1 MPHVMAYLRQAMS
14 KGAAELAPERGGRKR
29 GVQGANGRSLGV
41 LPAPPRARQLP
52 PGTAMQNPDI
62 ARLFDEVADLLEIQD
77 ANPFRVRAYRNAA
90 RPIRDFPEPIA
101 DLVRAGTKDLTDIPG
116 IGDDLAE
123 KITDIV
129 TTGELPLRKQLA
141 SKLPAGLL
149 DLLRISGLGPK
160 RVKLLYKKLKVKSA
174 ADLAKALEA
183 GKIQKLKGFGPKME
197 EKIRVGLGQVHVGE
211 VRLLHNEAET
221 QARGMV
227 AYLEA
232 GGGLRQI
239 EVAGSYR
246 RRRETVGDL
255 DIVVTSE
262 RESSAKV
269 MDRFVAYGDVA
280 EIISKG
286 ETRATVKLRGGLQV
300 DLRAVEPDAYGAALL
315 YFTGSKAHNIEL
327 RKIAQ
332 EKSYKLNEYGL
343 FKGTRRAAGKTEQEI
358 YAKLGLDWIAPELR
372 EARGEIALARDHRL
386 PHLVEVKDVRGDL
399 QMHTSATDG
408 KGTIEEMAHAGRAL
422 GYQYIAITDH
432 SKRVT
437 MALGLDAKRL
447 REQWQA
453 VDALNATSRDFT
465 ILKSVELDILESG
478 KLDLP
483 DDVLAEAEYVV
494 ATIHYGLNQ
503 NQKELTR
510 RLVGAAEHPW
520 VDAIGHPT
528 GRLVGK
534 REPYAFDFD
543 ALCRACAA
551 TGCLLEL
558 NGHPERMD
566 LPDTLAAAG
575 KQHGVRVVLS
585 TDSHQPGNL
594 PFMRYAVYLA
604 RRAGLEAADILN
616 TRPLAEFR
624 KGLKRAVEAGR
635 GR

>member
-1 MPHVMAYLRQAMS
+1 
-14 KGAAELAPERGGRKR
+14 
-29 GVQGANGRSLGV
+29 
-41 LPAPPRARQLP
+41 
-52 PGTAMQNPDI
+52 MQNPDI

-90 RPIRDFPEPIA
+90 RTIRDFPEPIA
-101 DLVRAGTKDLTDIPG
+101 DLVRTGTKDLTDIAG

-123 KITDIV
+123 KITAIV

-149 DLLRISGLGPK
+149 DLLRIPGLGPK

-174 ADLAKALEA
+174 ADLAAALDK
-183 GKIQKLKGFGPKME
+183 GRIQKLKGFGPKME
-197 EKIRVGLGQVHVGE
+197 EKMRAGLGQAQAGE
-211 VRLLHNEAET
+211 RRMLLNEAET
-221 QARGMV
+221 QATAVV

-232 GGGLRQI
+232 GGGIRQI

-246 RRRETVGDL
+246 RRRETIGDL

-262 RESSAKV
+262 GGNSATV
-269 MDRFVAYGDVA
+269 MDRFAAYGEVA
-280 EIISKG
+280 EVISKG

-358 YAKLGLDWIAPELR
+358 YAKLGLDWIPPELR
-372 EARGEIALARDHRL
+372 EARGEIALAREHRL
-386 PHLVEVKDVRGDL
+386 PHLVEVKEIRGDL

-408 KGTIEEMAHAGRAL
+408 KGTIEDMAHAARAL

-447 REQWQA
+447 REQWKA
-453 VDALNATSRDFT
+453 VDAWSASSRGFT
-465 ILKSVELDILESG
+465 ILKSVELDILENG

-483 DDVLAEAEYVV
+483 DDVLADADYVV

-503 NQKELTR
+503 SEKELTR

-543 ALCRACAA
+543 ALCRTCAA

-566 LPDTLAAAG
+566 LPDTLAAAAE
-575 KQHGVRVVLS
+575 QHGVRFVLS

-594 PFMRYAVYLA
+594 SFMKYAVYLA
-604 RRAGLEAADILN
+604 RRAGLEAGDVLN

-624 KGLKRAVEAGR
+624 KGLKRAKP
-635 GR
+635 

>member
-1 MPHVMAYLRQAMS
+1 
-14 KGAAELAPERGGRKR
+14 
-29 GVQGANGRSLGV
+29 
-41 LPAPPRARQLP
+41 
-52 PGTAMQNPDI
+52 MQNPDI

-90 RPIRDFPEPIA
+90 RTIRDFPEPIA
-101 DLVRAGTKDLTDIPG
+101 DLVRTGTKDLTDIAG

-123 KITDIV
+123 KIAAIV

-149 DLLRISGLGPK
+149 DLLRIPGLGPK

-174 ADLAKALEA
+174 ADLAAALDK
-183 GKIQKLKGFGPKME
+183 GRIQKLKGFGPKME
-197 EKIRVGLGQVHVGE
+197 EKIRAGLGQAQAGE
-211 VRLLHNEAET
+211 RRMLLNEAET
-221 QARGMV
+221 QATAV
-227 AYLEA
+227 LAYLEA
-232 GGGLRQI
+232 GGGIGQI

-246 RRRETVGDL
+246 RRRETIGDL
-255 DIVVTSE
+255 DIVVTPE
-262 RESSAKV
+262 GKDSATV
-269 MDRFVAYGDVA
+269 MNRFVAYGEVA
-280 EIISKG
+280 EVISKG

-332 EKSYKLNEYGL
+332 EKAYKLNEYGL

-358 YAKLGLDWIAPELR
+358 YTKLGLDWIPPELR
-372 EARGEIALARDHRL
+372 EARGEIALAREHRL

-408 KGTIEEMAHAGRAL
+408 KGTIDDMARAARAL
-422 GYQYIAITDH
+422 GYEYIAITDH

-447 REQWQA
+447 REQWKA
-453 VDALNATSRDFT
+453 VDAWNATSRGFT
-465 ILKSVELDILESG
+465 ILKSVELDILENG

-483 DDVLAEAEYVV
+483 DDVLAEADYVV
-494 ATIHYGLNQ
+494 ATIHYGINQ
-503 NQKELTR
+503 TEKELTR
-510 RLVGAAEHPW
+510 RLVGAAEHAW

-575 KQHGVRVVLS
+575 KQHGVRFVLS

-594 PFMRYAVYLA
+594 PFMKYAVYLA
-604 RRAGLEAADILN
+604 RRAGLEASDILN

-624 KGLKRAVEAGR
+624 KGLKRAKP
-635 GR
+635 

>member
-1 MPHVMAYLRQAMS
+1 
-14 KGAAELAPERGGRKR
+14 
-29 GVQGANGRSLGV
+29 
-41 LPAPPRARQLP
+41 
-52 PGTAMQNPDI
+52 MQNPDI

-90 RPIRDFPEPIA
+90 RTIRDFPEPIA
-101 DLVRAGTKDLTDIPG
+101 DLVRAGTKDLTDIAG

-149 DLLRISGLGPK
+149 DLLRIPGLGPK

-174 ADLAKALEA
+174 ADLATALDK
-183 GKIQKLKGFGPKME
+183 GRVQKLKGFGPKME
-197 EKIRVGLGQVHVGE
+197 EKMRAGIGQAQVGE
-211 VRLLHNEAET
+211 RRMLLNEAET
-221 QARGMV
+221 QATAVV

-232 GGGLRQI
+232 GGGIRQM

-246 RRRETVGDL
+246 RRRETIGDL

-262 RESSAKV
+262 GKNSAPV

-280 EIISKG
+280 NVISKG
-286 ETRATVKLRGGLQV
+286 DTRATVKLRGGLQV

-315 YFTGSKAHNIEL
+315 YFTGSKAHNIDL

-343 FKGTRRAAGKTEQEI
+343 FKGTRRAAGKTEEEI
-358 YAKLGLDWIAPELR
+358 YTKLGLDWIPPELR
-372 EARGEIALARDHRL
+372 EARGEIALAREHRL
-386 PHLVEVKDVRGDL
+386 PHLVEVNDIRGDL

-408 KGTIEEMAHAGRAL
+408 KGTIEDMAHAARGL
-422 GYQYIAITDH
+422 GYEYIAITDH

-447 REQWQA
+447 REQWKA
-453 VDALNATSRDFT
+453 IDAWNASSRGFT
-465 ILKSVELDILESG
+465 ILRSVELDILENG

-483 DDVLAEAEYVV
+483 DDVLADADYVV

-503 NQKELTR
+503 GEKELTR

-543 ALCRACAA
+543 ALCRTCAA

-566 LPDTLAAAG
+566 LPDTLAAAA
-575 KQHGVRVVLS
+575 KQHGVRFVLS

-594 PFMRYAVYLA
+594 PFMKYAVYLA
-604 RRAGLEAADILN
+604 RRAGLEAGDILN

-624 KGLKRAVEAGR
+624 KGLKRAKP
-635 GR
+635 

>member
-1 MPHVMAYLRQAMS
+1 
-14 KGAAELAPERGGRKR
+14 
-29 GVQGANGRSLGV
+29 
-41 LPAPPRARQLP
+41 
-52 PGTAMQNPDI
+52 MQNPDI

-90 RPIRDFPEPIA
+90 RTIRDFPEPIA
-101 DLVRAGTKDLTDIPG
+101 DLVRAGTKDLTDIAG

-149 DLLRISGLGPK
+149 DLLRIPGLGPK

-174 ADLAKALEA
+174 ADLAAALDK
-183 GKIQKLKGFGPKME
+183 GRVQKLKGFGPKME
-197 EKIRVGLGQVHVGE
+197 EKMRAGIGQAQVGE
-211 VRLLHNEAET
+211 RRMLLNEAET
-221 QARGMV
+221 QATAVV

-232 GGGLRQI
+232 GGGIRQM

-246 RRRETVGDL
+246 RRRETIGDL

-262 RESSAKV
+262 GKTSTPV

-280 EIISKG
+280 NVISKG

-315 YFTGSKAHNIEL
+315 YFTGSKAHNIDL

-343 FKGTRRAAGKTEQEI
+343 FKGTRRAAGKTEEEV
-358 YAKLGLDWIAPELR
+358 YAKLGLDWIPPELR
-372 EARGEIALARDHRL
+372 EARGEIALAREHRL
-386 PHLVEVKDVRGDL
+386 PHLVEVKDIRGDL

-408 KGTIEEMAHAGRAL
+408 KGTIEDMAHAARAS
-422 GYQYIAITDH
+422 GYEYIAITDH

-447 REQWQA
+447 REQWKA
-453 VDALNATSRDFT
+453 IDAWNASSRGFT
-465 ILKSVELDILESG
+465 ILRSVELDILENG

-483 DDVLAEAEYVV
+483 DDVLADADYVV

-503 NQKELTR
+503 GEKELTR

-543 ALCRACAA
+543 ALCRSCAA

-575 KQHGVRVVLS
+575 KQHGVRFVLS

-594 PFMRYAVYLA
+594 PFMKYAVYLA
-604 RRAGLEAADILN
+604 RRAGLEAGDILN
-616 TRPLAEFR
+616 TRSLADFR
-624 KGLKRAVEAGR
+624 KGLKRAVKSGGGR
-635 GR
+635 

>member
-1 MPHVMAYLRQAMS
+1 
-14 KGAAELAPERGGRKR
+14 
-29 GVQGANGRSLGV
+29 
-41 LPAPPRARQLP
+41 
-52 PGTAMQNPDI
+52 MQNPDI

-90 RPIRDFPEPIA
+90 RTIRDFPEPIA
-101 DLVRAGTKDLTDIPG
+101 DLVRTGTKDLTDIPG

-123 KITDIV
+123 KITAIV

-141 SKLPAGLL
+141 SKLPAELL
-149 DLLRISGLGPK
+149 DLLRIPGLGPK

-174 ADLAKALEA
+174 GDLAAALDK
-183 GKIQKLKGFGPKME
+183 GRIQKLKGFGPKME
-197 EKIRVGLGQVHVGE
+197 EKIRAGLGQAQVGE
-211 VRLLHNEAET
+211 RRMLLNEAET
-221 QARGMV
+221 QATAV
-227 AYLEA
+227 LAYLEA
-232 GGGLRQI
+232 GGGIGQI

-246 RRRETVGDL
+246 RRRETIGDL

-262 RESSAKV
+262 GKDSATV
-269 MDRFVAYGDVA
+269 MNRFVAYGEVA
-280 EIISKG
+280 EVISKG

-332 EKSYKLNEYGL
+332 EKAYKLNEYGL

-358 YAKLGLDWIAPELR
+358 YTRLGLDWIPPELR
-372 EARGEIALARDHRL
+372 EARGEIALAREHRL
-386 PHLVEVKDVRGDL
+386 PHLVDVKDIRGDL

-408 KGTIEEMAHAGRAL
+408 KGTIEDMAHAARAL

-447 REQWQA
+447 RQQWRA
-453 VDALNATSRDFT
+453 IDELNAQSRQGAFT
-465 ILKSVELDILESG
+465 ILKSVELDILENG

-483 DDVLAEAEYVV
+483 DDVLAEADYVV
-494 ATIHYGLNQ
+494 ATIHYGINQ
-503 NQKELTR
+503 SEKELTR
-510 RLVGAAEHPW
+510 RLVGAAEHAW

-575 KQHGVRVVLS
+575 KQHGVRFVLS

-594 PFMRYAVYLA
+594 PFMKYAVYLA
-604 RRAGLEAADILN
+604 RRAGLEADDILN

-624 KGLKRAVEAGR
+624 KGLKRAQP
-635 GR
+635 

>member
-1 MPHVMAYLRQAMS
+1 
-14 KGAAELAPERGGRKR
+14 
-29 GVQGANGRSLGV
+29 
-41 LPAPPRARQLP
+41 
-52 PGTAMQNPDI
+52 MQNPDI

-90 RPIRDFPEPIA
+90 RTIRDFPEPIA
-101 DLVRAGTKDLTDIPG
+101 DLVRAGTKDLTDIAG
-116 IGDDLAE
+116 IGDDLAD

-149 DLLRISGLGPK
+149 DLLRIPGLGPK

-174 ADLAKALEA
+174 ADLATALDK
-183 GKIQKLKGFGPKME
+183 GRVRKLKGFGPKME
-197 EKIRVGLGQVHVGE
+197 EKMRAGIGQAQVGE
-211 VRLLHNEAET
+211 RRMLLNEAET
-221 QARGMV
+221 QATAVV

-232 GGGLRQI
+232 GGGIRQM

-246 RRRETVGDL
+246 RRRETIGDL

-262 RESSAKV
+262 GKNSAPV

-280 EIISKG
+280 DVISKG

-315 YFTGSKAHNIEL
+315 YFTGSKAHNIDL

-343 FKGTRRAAGKTEQEI
+343 FKGTRRAAGKTEEEV
-358 YAKLGLDWIAPELR
+358 YAKLGLDWIPPELR
-372 EARGEIALARDHRL
+372 EARGEIALAREHRL
-386 PHLVEVKDVRGDL
+386 PHLVEVKDIRGDL

-408 KGTIEEMAHAGRAL
+408 KGTIEDMAHAARAL
-422 GYQYIAITDH
+422 GYEYIAITDH

-447 REQWQA
+447 REQWKA
-453 VDALNATSRDFT
+453 IDALNSTSRDFT
-465 ILKSVELDILESG
+465 ILKSIELDILENG

-483 DDVLAEAEYVV
+483 DDVLADADYVV

-503 NQKELTR
+503 GEKELTR

-543 ALCRACAA
+543 ALCRTCAA

-575 KQHGVRVVLS
+575 KQHGVRFVLS

-594 PFMRYAVYLA
+594 PFMKYAVYLA
-604 RRAGLEAADILN
+604 RRAGLEAGDIVN
-616 TRPLAEFR
+616 TRPLVAFQAA
-624 KGLKRAVEAGR
+624 LKRAATGGKR
-635 GR
+635 RQ

>member
-1 MPHVMAYLRQAMS
+1 
-14 KGAAELAPERGGRKR
+14 
-29 GVQGANGRSLGV
+29 
-41 LPAPPRARQLP
+41 
-52 PGTAMQNPDI
+52 MQNPDI

-90 RPIRDFPEPIA
+90 RTIRDFPEPIA

-149 DLLRISGLGPK
+149 DLLRIPGLGPK

-174 ADLAKALEA
+174 ADLAAALDK
-183 GKIQKLKGFGPKME
+183 GRIQKLKGFGPKME
-197 EKIRVGLGQVHVGE
+197 EKMRAGLGQAQVGE
-211 VRLLHNEAET
+211 RRMLLNEAET
-221 QARGMV
+221 QATAVV
-227 AYLEA
+227 ASLEA
-232 GGGLRQI
+232 GGGIRQI

-246 RRRETVGDL
+246 RRRETIGDL

-262 RESSAKV
+262 DSPRA
-269 MDRFVAYGDVA
+269 MDRFVAYGEVA
-280 EIISKG
+280 EVISKG

-332 EKSYKLNEYGL
+332 EQSYKLNEYGL
-343 FKGTRRAAGKTEQEI
+343 FTGTRRAAGKTEEEI
-358 YAKLGLDWIAPELR
+358 YAKLGLDWIPPELR
-372 EARGEIALARDHRL
+372 EARGEIALAREHRL

-408 KGTIEEMAHAGRAL
+408 KGTIEDMAHAARAL
-422 GYQYIAITDH
+422 GYHYIAITDH

-447 REQWQA
+447 REQWKA
-453 VDALNATSRDFT
+453 IDARNATSRGFT
-465 ILKSVELDILESG
+465 ILRSVELDILENG

-483 DDVLAEAEYVV
+483 DDVLADADYVV

-503 NQKELTR
+503 SEKELTR

-543 ALCRACAA
+543 ALCRTCAA

-575 KQHGVRVVLS
+575 KQQGVRFVLS

-594 PFMRYAVYLA
+594 PFMKYAVYLA
-604 RRAGLEAADILN
+604 RRAGLEAGDILN
-616 TRPLAEFR
+616 TQPVAEFR
-624 KGLKRAVEAGR
+624 KGLKRAKL
-635 GR
+635 

>member
-1 MPHVMAYLRQAMS
+1 
-14 KGAAELAPERGGRKR
+14 
-29 GVQGANGRSLGV
+29 
-41 LPAPPRARQLP
+41 
-52 PGTAMQNPDI
+52 MQNPDI

-90 RPIRDFPEPIA
+90 RTIRDFPEPIA
-101 DLVRAGTKDLTDIPG
+101 DLVRTGTKDLTDIAG

-123 KITDIV
+123 KITAIV

-149 DLLRISGLGPK
+149 DLLRIPGLGPK

-174 ADLAKALEA
+174 ADLAAALDK
-183 GKIQKLKGFGPKME
+183 GRIQKLKGFGPKME
-197 EKIRVGLGQVHVGE
+197 EKIRAGLGQAQAGE
-211 VRLLHNEAET
+211 RRMLLNEAET
-221 QARGMV
+221 QATAV
-227 AYLEA
+227 LAYLEA
-232 GGGLRQI
+232 GGGIGQI

-246 RRRETVGDL
+246 RRRETIGDL
-255 DIVVTSE
+255 DIVVTPE
-262 RESSAKV
+262 GKDSATV
-269 MDRFVAYGDVA
+269 MNRFVAYGEVA
-280 EIISKG
+280 EVISKG

-332 EKSYKLNEYGL
+332 EKAYKLNEYGL

-358 YAKLGLDWIAPELR
+358 YTKLGLDWIPPELR
-372 EARGEIALARDHRL
+372 EARGEIALAREHRL
-386 PHLVEVKDVRGDL
+386 PHLVDVKDIRGDL

-408 KGTIEEMAHAGRAL
+408 KGTIEDMAHAARAL

-447 REQWQA
+447 REQWKA
-453 VDALNATSRDFT
+453 VDAWNATSRGFT
-465 ILKSVELDILESG
+465 ILKSVELDILENG

-483 DDVLAEAEYVV
+483 DDVLAEADYVV
-494 ATIHYGLNQ
+494 ATIHYGINQ
-503 NQKELTR
+503 TEKELTR
-510 RLVGAAEHPW
+510 RLVGAAEHAW

-534 REPYAFDFD
+534 REPYPFDFE

-575 KQHGVRVVLS
+575 KQHGVRFALS

-594 PFMRYAVYLA
+594 PFMKYAVYLA
-604 RRAGLEAADILN
+604 RRAGLEASDILN

-624 KGLKRAVEAGR
+624 KGLKRAKP
-635 GR
+635 